1 VKTRSLPVS
10 RKGHMVSLFDSQSSV
25 LYGCWQ
31 QPRRTCHRQPW
42 RLTKRKAALIG
53 VLLLGSVSTA
63 AALTDESDD
72 RLKETL
78 LYDPLPALTIP
89 CHIVAR
95 ELSPPYI
102 PVDDKSLCHFTL
114 KIIVTDFE
122 ERSYPGRYYCPPA
135 GTEYEPMFDVIR
147 NHIVLKRPVWTER
160 AVDVA
165 LRALMSAYPC
175 KR

>member
-1 VKTRSLPVS
+1 
-10 RKGHMVSLFDSQSSV
+10 MMSLFDT
-25 LYGCWQ
+25 GRA
-31 QPRRTCHRQPW
+31 PRTAAGNNRAGCHRQPW
-42 RLTKRKAALIG
+42 RLMKRTAALIG
-53 VLLLGSVSTA
+53 VLLLGSLSTA
-63 AALTDESDD
+63 AALTDETDD
-72 RLKETL
+72 RFKETL

-89 CHIVAR
+89 CSIVAR
-95 ELSPPYI
+95 ELSP

-122 ERSYPGRYYCPPA
+122 ERRYPGQYYCPPA
-135 GTEYEPMFDVIR
+135 GTEHEPMFDVIR

-160 AVDVA
+160 AADVA